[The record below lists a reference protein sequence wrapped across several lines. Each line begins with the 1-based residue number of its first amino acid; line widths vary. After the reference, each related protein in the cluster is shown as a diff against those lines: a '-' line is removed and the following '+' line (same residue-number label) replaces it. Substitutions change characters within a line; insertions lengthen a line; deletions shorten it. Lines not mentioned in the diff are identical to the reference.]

1 MGLASWRW
9 KRQAHPVNHAPSAME
24 RDPGN
29 SGRSRSRE
37 SEPAAWVQ
45 RLGSYPWWVVGTVC
59 IGALMGQID
68 ASIAQIILPALEVQ
82 FRASVGAVAW
92 VSVAYLL
99 VMAAML
105 PVAGWLADQQ
115 GRKRLYVFGLGLFGL
130 GSTVCGF
137 APNLPVLI
145 IARMVQA
152 LGGTLLS
159 ANSVALIVS
168 AVGPGDRGK
177 ALGIQSAAQA
187 IGLCIGPALGG
198 LLLNTLGWRWVFW
211 INVPISVVGW
221 VAARWILPRT
231 SDLPAPKPLDVLGV
245 ACLVPGLV
253 FLFLALHVA
262 GHAGTGPGVLVGYS
276 LGAGICLVGLVRREL
291 RATSPLLDFALIRDR
306 SFAAGSIAGLLSY
319 VILFAT
325 FFVLPF
331 VLVRA
336 YGDSSFS
343 TGLQLAI
350 IPTVLAMM
358 APVGGILNDRF
369 GARTPTVTGMLLI
382 AAGLGAL
389 ALALDGEAAGRGISL
404 AGLGLLG
411 AGQGLFIAPNNS
423 SVMSVARPD
432 EKGQAG
438 GLINLMRSLG
448 MSLGISLGSVLLTGG
463 SRHATVIEL
472 LQGSRR
478 TWLVLAGVAVVAA
491 VLSGLRPSS
500 GGKLG
505 RGSSRTTTG
514 G

>member
-1 MGLASWRW
+1 M
-9 KRQAHPVNHAPSAME
+9 
-24 RDPGN
+24 
-29 SGRSRSRE
+29 
-37 SEPAAWVQ
+37 
-45 RLGSYPWWVVGTVC
+45 
-59 IGALMGQID
+59 
-68 ASIAQIILPALEVQ
+68 
-82 FRASVGAVAW
+82 
-92 VSVAYLL
+92 
-99 VMAAML
+99 
-105 PVAGWLADQQ
+105 
-115 GRKRLYVFGLGLFGL
+115 
-130 GSTVCGF
+130 
-137 APNLPVLI
+137 
-145 IARMVQA
+145 
-152 LGGTLLS
+152 
-159 ANSVALIVS
+159 
-168 AVGPGDRGK
+168 
-177 ALGIQSAAQA
+177 
-187 IGLCIGPALGG
+187 
-198 LLLNTLGWRWVFW
+198 
-211 INVPISVVGW
+211 
-221 VAARWILPRT
+221 
-231 SDLPAPKPLDVLGV
+231 
-245 ACLVPGLV
+245 
-253 FLFLALHVA
+253 
-262 GHAGTGPGVLVGYS
+262 GYS

-369 GARTPTVTGMLLI
+369 GARTPTVMGMLLI

-448 MSLGISLGSVLLTGG
+448 MSLGITLGSVLLTGG

-500 GGKLG
+500 GGKPG
-505 RGSSRTTTG
+505 SGSSRTTTG
-514 G
+514 V

>member
-1 MGLASWRW
+1 MDLAKRCG
-9 KRQAHPVNHAPSAME
+9 KRQARPVNHASSATKRE
-24 RDPGN
+24 PGS
-29 SGRSRSRE
+29 SGRSRSQE

-115 GRKRLYVFGLGLFGL
+115 GRKRLYVFGLGLFGV
-130 GSTVCGF
+130 GSAVCGF

-145 IARMVQA
+145 VARMIQA

-187 IGLCIGPALGG
+187 VGLCIGPALGG
-198 LLLNTLGWRWVFW
+198 LLMETLGWRWVFW
-211 INVPISVVGW
+211 VNVPISVVGW

-231 SDLPAPKPLDVLGV
+231 IDLPTPKPLDVLGI
-245 ACLVPGLV
+245 ACLVPGLA
-253 FLFLALHVA
+253 FLFLALHGA
-262 GHAGTGPGVLVGYS
+262 GHAGTSPGVLVGYS
-276 LGAGICLVGLVRREL
+276 LGAGIGLVGLIRREL

-306 SFAAGSIAGLLSY
+306 SFAAGSVAGLLSY

-336 YGDSSFS
+336 YGDTSFA

-350 IPTVLAMM
+350 IPTALAMM
-358 APVGGILNDRF
+358 APVGGILNDRL
-369 GARTPTVTGMLLI
+369 GARMPTVTGMLLI
-382 AAGLGAL
+382 AAGLCVLAFAL
-389 ALALDGEAAGRGISL
+389 NGDADGRGL
-404 AGLGLLG
+404 AMAGLGFVG

-423 SVMSVARPD
+423 SVMSVARPE

-448 MSLGISLGSVLLTGG
+448 MSLGITLGSVLLTGG
-463 SRHATVIEL
+463 SRHATVVEL
-472 LQGSRR
+472 LSGSRR
-478 TWLVLAGVAVVAA
+478 TWLVLAAIACGAA
-491 VLSGLRPSS
+491 LLSGRRPSTRGIS
-500 GGKLG
+500 DVPGSRPTG
-505 RGSSRTTTG
+505 RG
-514 G
+514 